1 MHLERTDQLAHGH
14 RAVFADHMVVAGR
27 LIQLA
32 GAGARGV
39 KAGGG
44 EARQPVGT
52 GHQRAPP
59 LEQGADRL
67 GDGGAGRDHDLQLG
81 SRQLELEA
89 RIAAQP
95 GQHLRRP
102 GCQLEGVRIEHHHL
116 VLDPHRVGGGRVEAR
131 AQLGCARGWVWRL
144 GAHGNGTGAMR
155 LLPLPGVF
163 QPPSDSYMLADQLR
177 RERLGPG
184 VRVLDL
190 CTGSGHLAIVAALA
204 GASTVA
210 VDVSRRA
217 VLSVRLNAVLNGVR
231 VKALRGDLFAPV
243 ADRRFDVIVSNP
255 PYLPHPDEELPER
268 GLARAIDAGP
278 RGRAFLDRICARVG
292 EHLTAGGVLLLV
304 HSSVCGEAETLE
316 ALAARGLQAE
326 VAYRHRGSL
335 GPVLRARA
343 DWLRSQGLLLEGDQE
358 EVIVFRAIGSR
369 AAG

>member
-1 MHLERTDQLAHGH
+1 
-14 RAVFADHMVVAGR
+14 
-27 LIQLA
+27 
-32 GAGARGV
+32 
-39 KAGGG
+39 
-44 EARQPVGT
+44 
-52 GHQRAPP
+52 
-59 LEQGADRL
+59 
-67 GDGGAGRDHDLQLG
+67 
-81 SRQLELEA
+81 
-89 RIAAQP
+89 
-95 GQHLRRP
+95 
-102 GCQLEGVRIEHHHL
+102 
-116 VLDPHRVGGGRVEAR
+116 
-131 AQLGCARGWVWRL
+131 
-144 GAHGNGTGAMR
+144 MR
-155 LLPLPGVF
+155 LFPLPGVF

-243 ADRRFDVIVSNP
+243 AERRFDVIVSNP
-255 PYLPHPDEELPER
+255 PYLPHPDDELPER

-278 RGRAFLDRICARVG
+278 RGRAFIDRICARVG

-316 ALAARGLQAE
+316 ALAAHGLEAK
-326 VAYRHRGSL
+326 VAYRHRGPL
-335 GPVLRARA
+335 GPILRARA

-358 EVIVFRAIGSR
+358 EVIVFRAIGSPG
-369 AAG
+369 AG